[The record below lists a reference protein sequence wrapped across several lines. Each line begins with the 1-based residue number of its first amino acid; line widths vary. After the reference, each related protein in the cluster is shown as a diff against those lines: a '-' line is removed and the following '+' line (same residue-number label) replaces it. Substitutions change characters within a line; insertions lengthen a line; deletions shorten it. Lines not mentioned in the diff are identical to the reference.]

1 MFWKLRG
8 IMGIVKQEDGK
19 KENWSE
25 RKRRVGEGDK
35 KEELTGRKYGEG
47 ASCEQ
52 ADTEEKYYEEHSGE
66 EEVIDV

>member
-19 KENWSE
+19 TENRE
-25 RKRRVGEGDK
+25 RILGEGDK

-52 ADTEEKYYEEHSGE
+52 ADTEEKYYEEYSGE